1 MPVTDLPDIQQD
13 MIRYGTVLCFGLGLV
28 GNICN
33 CIMFTRQLPRRG
45 PSSIYFLY
53 LSIFSTIYLFWSV
66 TPLLYSLNYGD
77 PQTQSVV
84 YCKLRLYGIHVL
96 GQYLRYAVVF
106 ACADRFFASHSHARF
121 RQLSSVRIAIK
132 LLFLMTIGWPIVGI
146 HLPVLMDLR
155 GGVCEIIGSYK
166 LVYAIYQI
174 TLVGIFP
181 PVLMIIF
188 SALTIRRLHQRHE
201 RHTRAKQRDRN
212 LLRMVIAEVLI
223 NVITSIPFSLN
234 LVYGGIGH
242 DDADKSARR
251 LEIEAFLS
259 FVTHF
264 LIYFISVAP
273 FYLFLVTSEPFRKE
287 FIKLLIQ
294 CWCKSTL
301 RQGQG
306 NPSYERKIAT
316 IHLEH

>member
-1 MPVTDLPDIQQD
+1 MPVTDLPDIQHD
-13 MIRYGTVLCFGLGLV
+13 MIRYGTTVCFGLGLV

-33 CIMFTRQLPRRG
+33 CIMFTRQLHCRR

-53 LSIFSTIYLFWSV
+53 LSIFSIIYLFWSI
-66 TPLLYSLNYGD
+66 TPLLYSLNYDD

-106 ACADRFFASHSHARF
+106 ACADRFFASHSNPRF

-132 LLFLMTIGWPIVGI
+132 LLFLTTIGWPVVSM
-146 HLPVLMDLR
+146 HLPILMDLR
-155 GGVCEIIGSYK
+155 GGICEIIGSYR
-166 LVYAIYQI
+166 LIYAIYQI
-174 TLVGIFP
+174 ALVGIFP

-188 SALTIRRLHQRHE
+188 SALTIRRLHQRHTTQ
-201 RHTRAKQRDRN
+201 TRAKQRDRH
-212 LLRMVIAEVLI
+212 LMRMVIAEVLV

-234 LVYGGIGH
+234 LVYAGIAY
-242 DDADKSARR
+242 DAVDKSAQR

-259 FVTHF
+259 FITHF

-273 FYLFLVTSEPFRKE
+273 FYLFMITSKPFRNE
-287 FIKLLIQ
+287 FITLLIQ
-294 CWCKSTL
+294 CWNKSTL
-301 RQGQG
+301 Q
-306 NPSYERKIAT
+306 
-316 IHLEH
+316 